1 MFLQPLNNFCPLLQV
16 ASLVAVLKVA
26 RQLNLVRDL
35 DRVTLPGHEP
45 VQIPEALLQRAI
57 EHGNE
62 PLLVDAM
69 ALVCSHPKSTAVPG
83 MAPACPYS
91 QTPKAQAHCMAVVLL
106 PGSRQPFAGAC
117 KLRGQPCVTCRP
129 AQSDGQSLPLLW
141 TSDGRPKD
149 SFFVSLGRWERLSR
163 PCWK

>member
-1 MFLQPLNNFCPLLQV
+1 MVLFKIRIDCCLKLQV

-35 DRVTLPGHEP
+35 ERVALPGHEP

-83 MAPACPYS
+83 AAQATPPLHMPLPTCLSRAWPCGSASKRCLQEPAILCISAPVSS
-91 QTPKAQAHCMAVVLL
+91 QTVLDI
-106 PGSRQPFAGAC
+106 
-117 KLRGQPCVTCRP
+117 K
-129 AQSDGQSLPLLW
+129 
-141 TSDGRPKD
+141 
-149 SFFVSLGRWERLSR
+149 
-163 PCWK
+163 

>member
-1 MFLQPLNNFCPLLQV
+1 M
-16 ASLVAVLKVA
+16 AVLKVA

-83 MAPACPYS
+83 MAPRLIS
-91 QTPKAQAHCMAVVLL
+91 LL
-106 PGSRQPFAGAC
+106 ENLLYEFNDAG
-117 KLRGQPCVTCRP
+117 
-129 AQSDGQSLPLLW
+129 
-141 TSDGRPKD
+141 
-149 SFFVSLGRWERLSR
+149 
-163 PCWK
+163 

>member
-1 MFLQPLNNFCPLLQV
+1 M
-16 ASLVAVLKVA
+16 AVLKVA

-83 MAPACPYS
+83 MAPAHYYLLHPLHAPTWCSHSPVGWVLSDLCRGLQAPSERRKLYS
-91 QTPKAQAHCMAVVLL
+91 E
-106 PGSRQPFAGAC
+106 GS
-117 KLRGQPCVTCRP
+117 
-129 AQSDGQSLPLLW
+129 S
-141 TSDGRPKD
+141 
-149 SFFVSLGRWERLSR
+149 
-163 PCWK
+163 

>member
-1 MFLQPLNNFCPLLQV
+1 MPHCFGTGAVNTLQV

-45 VQIPEALLQRAI
+45 VMVPEALLQRAI
-57 EHGNE
+57 EHGSE

-83 MAPACPYS
+83 IAQHVVILSAPSSLAE
-91 QTPKAQAHCMAVVLL
+91 
-106 PGSRQPFAGAC
+106 
-117 KLRGQPCVTCRP
+117 P
-129 AQSDGQSLPLLW
+129 AQ
-141 TSDGRPKD
+141 K
-149 SFFVSLGRWERLSR
+149 FFRLVLHLST
-163 PCWK
+163 